1 MPASFTYGQ
10 SVSCSLS
17 NVTSGLHTFT
27 IQLYPSWYELG
38 SSRTGKT
45 ITCGYDAPADVL
57 NPTLSIDGLKAT
69 VKWDAPTKGRYADFG
84 SKFDASNITYTV
96 VRNTDNKV
104 IAKDITE
111 TTATDET
118 LSEEI
123 KTYTYTIFATSQG
136 QQNLGTVTN
145 SVSGGLFSFTI
156 RE

>member
-1 MPASFTYGQ
+1 M
-10 SVSCSLS
+10 
-17 NVTSGLHTFT
+17 N
-27 IQLYPSWYELG
+27 LG
-38 SSRTGKT
+38 GTRTGKT

-123 KTYTYTIFATSQG
+123 KTYYLHYIMPQVKDNRTLEQLLTQFLEALY
-136 QQNLGTVTN
+136 LV
-145 SVSGGLFSFTI
+145 FTI